1 MAEVKPLSF
10 DLDEEMLAT
19 LKQEFDV
26 DRVTTTF
33 AEAISG
39 KSSRE
44 SEEIGKKI
52 FSEYGQKWIR
62 RARQLRDEFP
72 DRTYE
77 TIIKAI
83 EDTNGYYKFSLLP
96 QSILEVAY
104 LGVFD
109 MPKIHIVENNYQRF
123 IYMLEPD
130 ECPVY
135 DLLTKKCNKDVVEA
149 LPCKY
154 ACLTLLE
161 TLHRDLEL
169 DAIISMVSSMPKDGY
184 CQFMAKR
191 A

>member
-1 MAEVKPLSF
+1 MAEVKALSF
-10 DLDEEMLAT
+10 DLDEGMLAN
-19 LKQEFDV
+19 LRLEFDV
-26 DRVTTTF
+26 DKITTTF

-39 KSSRE
+39 KSSKE
-44 SEEIGKKI
+44 SAEMGKKI
-52 FSEYGQKWIR
+52 FSEYGQKWAKK
-62 RARQLRDEFP
+62 ARQLRDEHP

-77 TIIKAI
+77 VIIKAI

-104 LGVFD
+104 LGAFD

-123 IYMLEPD
+123 VYMLEPD

-135 DLLTKKCNKDVVEA
+135 DLLTKKCSKEVVEA
-149 LPCKY
+149 LPCKH

>member
-10 DLDEEMLAT
+10 DLDEGMLAN
-19 LKQEFDV
+19 LRLEFDV
-26 DRVTTTF
+26 DKITTTF
-33 AEAISG
+33 AQAISG
-39 KSSRE
+39 KSSK
-44 SEEIGKKI
+44 EIEAIGRKL
-52 FSEYGQKWIR
+52 FSEYGQKWAKK
-62 RARQLRDEFP
+62 ARQLRDEHP

-77 TIIKAI
+77 VIIKAI

-123 IYMLEPD
+123 VYMLEPD

-135 DLLTKKCNKDVVEA
+135 DLLTKKCSKEVVEA
-149 LPCKY
+149 LPCKN
-154 ACLTLLE
+154 ACLALLE

>member
-10 DLDEEMLAT
+10 DLDEGMLAT

-26 DRVTTTF
+26 DKITTSF

-39 KSSRE
+39 KSSQE
-44 SEEIGKKI
+44 SEAIGKKI

-77 TIIKAI
+77 TVIKAI

-104 LGVFD
+104 LGAFD
-109 MPKIHIVENNYQRF
+109 MQKLHIVENNYQRF
-123 IYMLEPD
+123 TYMLEPD

-135 DLLTKKCNKDVVEA
+135 DLLTKKCSKEVVGG
-149 LPCKY
+149 LPCKH

-169 DAIISMVSSMPKDGY
+169 DAIISMVASMPKDSY

>member
-10 DLDEEMLAT
+10 DLDEGMLAN
-19 LKQEFDV
+19 LRLEFDV
-26 DRVTTTF
+26 DKITATF
-33 AEAISG
+33 AQAISG
-39 KSSRE
+39 KSSK
-44 SEEIGKKI
+44 EIEAIGRKL
-52 FSEYGQKWIR
+52 FSEYGQKWAKK
-62 RARQLRDEFP
+62 ARQLRDEHP

-77 TIIKAI
+77 VVIKAI

-104 LGVFD
+104 LGAFD

-123 IYMLEPD
+123 VYMLEPD
-130 ECPVY
+130 ECPMY
-135 DLLTKKCNKDVVEA
+135 DLLAKKCSKEVVEA
-149 LPCKY
+149 LPCKN

>member
-1 MAEVKPLSF
+1 MAEVKALSF
-10 DLDEEMLAT
+10 DLDEGMLGT
-19 LKQEFDV
+19 LRQDFDI
-26 DRVTTTF
+26 DKLTTTF
-33 AEAISG
+33 AEAIAG
-39 KSSRE
+39 KSSKE
-44 SEEIGKKI
+44 IEDIGKKL
-52 FSEYGQKWIR
+52 FSEYGQKWIK

-77 TIIKAI
+77 AIIKAI

-104 LGVFD
+104 LGAFD
-109 MPKIHIVENNYQRF
+109 LQKLHIVENNHERF

-130 ECPVY
+130 ECPMY
-135 DLLTKKCNKDVVEA
+135 DILIKKCSKEVVGL
-149 LPCKY
+149 LPCKH

-169 DAIISMVSSMPKDGY
+169 DAIVSMEATMPKDGY
-184 CQFMAKR
+184 CRFVARR

>member
-10 DLDEEMLAT
+10 DLDEGMLAN
-19 LKQEFDV
+19 LRLEFDV
-26 DRVTTTF
+26 DKLTTTF

-39 KSSRE
+39 KSSKE
-44 SEEIGKKI
+44 VEEIGKKI
-52 FSEYGQKWIR
+52 FSEYGQKWIKK
-62 RARQLRDEFP
+62 ARQLRDEHP

-77 TIIKAI
+77 VIIKAI

-109 MPKIHIVENNYQRF
+109 MQKIHIVENNYQRF
-123 IYMLEPD
+123 VYMLEPD

-135 DLLTKKCNKDVVEA
+135 NLLTKKCGKVVVEL
-149 LPCKY
+149 LPCKH

-169 DAIISMVSSMPKDGY
+169 DALVSMEASMPKDSY
-184 CQFMAKR
+184 CQFMVRR